1 MKIAVLSDI
10 HSNIVAL
17 EEVLKD
23 AKLQNVD
30 EYIVLG
36 DMITDLPFTD
46 EIIDIIKEL
55 TPYVIKGNRESYLL
69 TYENTKED
77 DKWKTLQSKSVSCYL
92 NYTRKDNIE
101 YLRNLK
107 DSLTIEFEG
116 VKIKAVHGSTY
127 DVAELLYFDTPLM
140 DKVFN
145 ELKEDILVY
154 GHNHNPASYE
164 KRDKKIVAQVGALG
178 MHNNEIAKPQ
188 YTILTCEN
196 GNVSIETKTVEYS
209 KKELEKRIQSRGG
222 LYKESYC
229 WQNLCYY
236 TLVNKIDIR
245 KDFCRIAKEK
255 MIKRY
260 SGNCP
265 NPLGYHF
272 VSFDDDIYLEVM
284 EEFKKYFLL

>member
-17 EEVLKD
+17 EEALKD
-23 AKLQNVD
+23 AKEQNVD
-30 EYIVLG
+30 KYIVLG
-36 DMITDLPFTD
+36 DIITDLPFTD
-46 EIIDIIKEL
+46 EVIDKVREL
-55 TPYVIKGNRESYLL
+55 TPYVIKGNRESYLI
-69 TYENTKED
+69 TYEETKED
-77 DKWKTLQSKSVSCYL
+77 DKWKALQSKSVSCYL
-92 NYTRKDNIE
+92 KYTRKDNIE

-107 DSLTIEFEG
+107 DNLILELEG
-116 VKIKAVHGSTY
+116 IKIRAVHGSPY

-140 DKVFN
+140 DKVFS

-154 GHNHNPASYE
+154 GHNHQPASYE
-164 KRDKKIVAQVGALG
+164 KRNEKVIAQVGALG

-188 YTILTCEN
+188 YTIITCEN
-196 GNVSIETKTVEYS
+196 GKAKLEVRTIDYN
-209 KKELEKRIQSRGG
+209 KEELKKRIKARGG

-236 TLVNKIDIR
+236 TLVTGTDIR
-245 KDFCRIAKEK
+245 KDFCKIAKEK
-255 MIKRY
+255 MITKY

-272 VSFDDDIYLEVM
+272 VSFDDDIYVEVM
-284 EEFKKYFLL
+284 EQFKKYFLL